1 MNKHEV
7 FLVSYDLKYST
18 RFKAILVPAM
28 RETED
33 KNIDYVLHEIA
44 NTFKTK
50 KIGFNQIISTAV
62 SYELLLTDD
71 FIKMIKEKY

>member
-1 MNKHEV
+1 M
-7 FLVSYDLKYST
+7 KYST
-18 RFKAILVPAM
+18 RFKAILVPSM

-33 KNIDYVLHEIA
+33 KNIDYVLHELA
-44 NTFKTK
+44 KTFKTK

>member
-7 FLVSYDLKYST
+7 FLVSYDLKHST

-33 KNIDYVLHEIA
+33 KNIDYVLHKLA
-44 NTFKTK
+44 NTFRAKDV
-50 KIGFNQIISTAV
+50 GFNQIISTAV